1 MRKVLAAAFL
11 FTCISGC
18 AGWKPVDDHY
28 QTERQ
33 KVLIQLP
40 KGWMALRT
48 GNTMMFTRDG
58 LMLQRIA
65 IVGTALSEKKQFS
78 YTKKRIT
85 KGMLPI
91 EIAEVIIDDLQSTT
105 DIRNMTIE
113 ENIPTTLSDA
123 PGCRITYTFR
133 MTDGPAYRGILYGFL
148 YDDAFYQLIYL
159 APRRHYFDRDLETFA
174 QIAKSITI
182 KDQKTGN

>member
-1 MRKVLAAAFL
+1 MRKVLAATLL
-11 FTCISGC
+11 FTFLSGC

-28 QTERQ
+28 QTETQ
-33 KVLIQLP
+33 KVHVQLP
-40 KGWMALRT
+40 KGWMALKT

-65 IVGTALSEKKQFS
+65 IVGTALSEQKQFS

-105 DIRNMTIE
+105 DVRNMTIE
-113 ENIPTTLSDA
+113 ENIPTTLSEA
-123 PGCRITYTFR
+123 PGCKITYTFR
-133 MTDGPAYRGILYGFL
+133 MNDGPAYRGILYGFIL
-148 YDDAFYQLIYL
+148 DDAFYQVIYL
-159 APRRHYFDRDLETFA
+159 APERYYFHRDLETFA
-174 QIAKSITI
+174 QVAKSIAI
-182 KDQKTGN
+182 KEQKTGN